1 MPRWQPLR
9 SVRTAAGIAC
19 AAAMVAGGLA
29 CSATLPRRHESG
41 GAISRDEGQPAVRV
55 ALLTNA
61 PSAALSGTGGWRLY
75 AQDGLS
81 MLARSD
87 ANDTWT
93 VRRASG
99 GLQAVRGDGQRT
111 AIRPGPF
118 VARPD
123 ERGSIVTLNGKRY
136 RGEISVIPTDSGLLV
151 VNRVLMEDYLRG
163 VVPLEIGNRTMA
175 ELAAAE
181 AQAVAARSYA
191 YIRLNATQGSAFD
204 VRATVMDQVYGGA
217 DAEKEVSDQAV
228 ASTAGLVLRFAGRV
242 VNAPYHSTCG
252 GSTAEA
258 PEVWRSPG
266 ESYLQRVSDRIPGT
280 DRYYCDVSPRF
291 SWTRTFRADSL
302 ALALE
307 RHLRT
312 YVSVPGGRI
321 GAVRRVEVDGN
332 TPSGRVGTLAISTDR
347 GRYVLRGN
355 DIRFV
360 MRRPGGEILNS
371 TYFSIDSEQGREGL
385 SRITIRGR
393 GYGHGIGM
401 CQWGAIGRARAG
413 EDFRSILRTY
423 YPGTSVGPA

>member
-1 MPRWQPLR
+1 MKSRLI
-9 SVRTAAGIAC
+9 VRASAGIAI
-19 AAAMVAGGLA
+19 ANALLVAGLA
-29 CSATLPRRHESG
+29 CSATLPRRHESQG
-41 GAISRDEGQPAVRV
+41 TIARDEGQPVVRV
-55 ALLTNA
+55 ALQTAA
-61 PSAALSGTGGWRLY
+61 PSAPLSATGGWRLY

-87 ANDTWT
+87 GNDIWT
-93 VRRASG
+93 IRRAGG
-99 GLQAVRGDGQRT
+99 GLQATRGDGQQT
-111 AIRPGPF
+111 AVRPGPF
-118 VARPD
+118 IARPD
-123 ERGSIVTLNGKRY
+123 ERGSVVTLNGKRY
-136 RGEISVIPTDSGLLV
+136 RGELAVIPTDTGLLV

-163 VVPLEIGNRTMA
+163 VVPLEIGNRTME
-175 ELAAAE
+175 ELAAAQ

-191 YIRLNATQGSAFD
+191 YIRVNALQRSVFD

-217 DAEKEVSDQAV
+217 DAESEVGDNAV
-228 ASTAGLVLRFAGRV
+228 ASTSGLVLRFGGRV

-258 PEVWRSPG
+258 PEVWRSAG
-266 ESYLQRVSDRIPGT
+266 EAYLQRVSDRIPGS
-280 DRYYCDVSPRF
+280 DRFYCDVSPRF
-291 SWTRTFRADSL
+291 SWSKTLRADTL
-302 ALALE
+302 AQALQK
-307 RHLRT
+307 HLGT

-321 GAVRRVEVDGN
+321 GTVQRVEIDGH
-332 TPSGRVGTLAISTDR
+332 TPSGRVATLAIATDR

-371 TYFSIDSEQGREGL
+371 TYFSIDTEQGRAGGL

>member
-1 MPRWQPLR
+1 MKSRPI
-9 SVRTAAGIAC
+9 VRASAGIAI
-19 AAAMVAGGLA
+19 ANALLVAGLA
-29 CSATLPRRHESG
+29 CSATLPRRHESQG
-41 GAISRDEGQPAVRV
+41 TVARDEGQPVVRV
-55 ALLTNA
+55 ALLTAA
-61 PSAALSGTGGWRLY
+61 PSAALSATGGWRLY

-87 ANDTWT
+87 ANDSWT
-93 VRRASG
+93 IRRAGG
-99 GLQAVRGDGQRT
+99 GLQATRGDGQQT
-111 AIRPGPF
+111 AARPGPF
-118 VARPD
+118 IARPD
-123 ERGSIVTLNGKRY
+123 ERGSVVMLNGKRY
-136 RGEISVIPTDSGLLV
+136 RGELAVFPTDTGLLV
-151 VNRVLMEDYLRG
+151 INRVLMEDYLRG
-163 VVPLEIGNRTMA
+163 VVPLEIGNRTIE
-175 ELAAAE
+175 ELPAAQ

-217 DAEKEVSDQAV
+217 DAERDVSNQAV

-266 ESYLQRVSDRIPGT
+266 ESYLQRVNDRIPGT
-280 DRYYCDVSPRF
+280 ERYYCDVSPRF
-291 SWTRTFRADSL
+291 SWTKSFRADTL

-321 GAVRRVEVDGN
+321 GAVRSVDIDGH

-355 DIRFV
+355 DIRF
-360 MRRPGGEILNS
+360 
-371 TYFSIDSEQGREGL
+371 
-385 SRITIRGR
+385 
-393 GYGHGIGM
+393 
-401 CQWGAIGRARAG
+401 
-413 EDFRSILRTY
+413 
-423 YPGTSVGPA
+423 

>member
-1 MPRWQPLR
+1 MNMALSLR
-9 SVRTAAGIAC
+9 AQAGLAIAG
-19 AAAMVAGGLA
+19 ALLVGGAA
-29 CSATLPRRHESG
+29 CSATLPRRHESNG
-41 GAISRDEGQPAVRV
+41 SVARDEGQPAVRV
-55 ALLTNA
+55 VLLTA
-61 PSAALSGTGGWRLY
+61 ASTAALSATGGWRLY

-87 ANDTWT
+87 ANDIWT
-93 VRRASG
+93 VRRGAG
-99 GLQAVRGDGQRT
+99 GLQATRGDGQQT
-111 AIRPGPF
+111 AVRPGPF
-118 VARPD
+118 IARPD
-123 ERGSIVTLNGKRY
+123 ERGSVVTLNGKRY
-136 RGEISVIPTDSGLLV
+136 RGELAVIPTDTGLLV
-151 VNRVLMEDYLRG
+151 INRVLMEDYLRG
-163 VVPLEIGNRTMA
+163 VVPLEIGNRTMD
-175 ELAAAE
+175 ELAAAQ

-191 YIRLNATQGSAFD
+191 YIRVNALRGSLFD

-217 DAEKEVSDQAV
+217 DAEREVGDQAV
-228 ASTAGLVLRFAGRV
+228 ASTSGLVLRFAGRV

-252 GSTAEA
+252 GTTAEA

-266 ESYLQRVSDRIPGT
+266 EAYLQRVSDRIPGS

-291 SWTRTFRADSL
+291 SWSKSLRADTL
-302 ALALE
+302 AQALA
-307 RHLRT
+307 RHLGT
-312 YVSVPGGRI
+312 YVSVPGGRV
-321 GAVRRVEVDGN
+321 GTVQRVEIDGH
-332 TPSGRVGTLAISTDR
+332 TPSGRVGTLAIATDR

-371 TYFSIDSEQGREGL
+371 TYFSIDTEQGRAGGL
-385 SRITIRGR
+385 SRITFRGR